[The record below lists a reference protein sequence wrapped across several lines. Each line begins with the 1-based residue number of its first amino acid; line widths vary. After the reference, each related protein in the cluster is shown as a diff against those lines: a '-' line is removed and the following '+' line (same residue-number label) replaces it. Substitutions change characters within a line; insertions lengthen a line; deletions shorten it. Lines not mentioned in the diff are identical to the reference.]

1 MLILFSLIVMRM
13 SGAIALNPMF
23 GRTNLPSAAKAG
35 FVFLLSLLLYT
46 TGGAGLYREPAT
58 MLEYGIMLLL
68 ELFVGF
74 TLGFAME
81 LSVMVVRFASS
92 AMDYVMGLNMAQ
104 IYDPQYNTQMTITSG
119 MYYAFLMLLF
129 FAMDGHLR
137 LLEIFYGSG
146 GAHKPGAGNGCPGHV
161 QAEHCHGAS
170 VCPACGGNGTGCGD
184 RGGHPHADH
193 TADKCVCGQ
202 LPGKNHRGHAD
213 APVPVFAHVGQI
225 IWCPGLYVP
234 VAGPYGQADGLRQA
248 QGTPFPRRPAKGRM
262 KVTGPGKE
270 RGIERNKAQNGTGHR
285 KGVRD
290 SGREQRTGKDRKTNQ

>member
-13 SGAIALNPMF
+13 SGAIALNPML

-58 MLEYGIMLLL
+58 MLEYGVMLLL

-81 LSVMVVRFASS
+81 LSVLVVRFASS

-129 FAMDGHLR
+129 F
-137 LLEIFYGSG
+137 EIFYGSARLIPF
-146 GAHKPGAGNGCPGHV
+146 GAV
-161 QAEHCHGAS
+161 RIS
-170 VCPACGGNGTGCGD
+170 
-184 RGGHPHADH
+184 
-193 TADKCVCGQ
+193 
-202 LPGKNHRGHAD
+202 
-213 APVPVFAHVGQI
+213 
-225 IWCPGLYVP
+225 PGLAMAVLDMFRQSIVMGLQFALP
-234 VAGPYGQADGLRQA
+234 VVGMELVAETA
-248 QGTPFPRRPAKGRM
+248 
-262 KVTGPGKE
+262 V
-270 RGIERNKAQNGTGHR
+270 GILMRIIPQINVFVVNFQVKIIVGMLMLLFLFSPMSDKLYDVLEYMFQWLDHM
-285 KGVRD
+285 VRLMA
-290 SGREQRTGKDRKTNQ
+290 

>member
-46 TGGAGLYREPAT
+46 TGGEPAT
-58 MLEYGIMLLL
+58 MLEYGVMLLL

-137 LLEIFYGSG
+137 LLEIFYGSARLIPF
-146 GAHKPGAGNGCPGHV
+146 GAVRISPGLAMAVLFRQSIVMGLQFALPVVGMELVAETAVGILMRIIPQINVFVVNFQVKIIVGMLMLLFLFSPMSDKLYGVLDYMFQWLGHM
-161 QAEHCHGAS
+161 
-170 VCPACGGNGTGCGD
+170 
-184 RGGHPHADH
+184 
-193 TADKCVCGQ
+193 
-202 LPGKNHRGHAD
+202 
-213 APVPVFAHVGQI
+213 VPVMGCDTYA
-225 IWCPGLYVP
+225 
-234 VAGPYGQADGLRQA
+234 
-248 QGTPFPRRPAKGRM
+248 
-262 KVTGPGKE
+262 
-270 RGIERNKAQNGTGHR
+270 
-285 KGVRD
+285 
-290 SGREQRTGKDRKTNQ
+290 